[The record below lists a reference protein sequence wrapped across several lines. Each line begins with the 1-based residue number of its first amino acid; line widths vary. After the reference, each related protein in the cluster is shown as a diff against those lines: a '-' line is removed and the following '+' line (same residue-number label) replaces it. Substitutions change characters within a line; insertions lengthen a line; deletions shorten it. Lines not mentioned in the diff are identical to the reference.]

1 MRMRTINNVV
11 WFIAGLLS
19 IVVMTLIL
27 LGRIEHV
34 CIK

>member
-1 MRMRTINNVV
+1 MKAINDVV
-11 WFIAGLLS
+11 WFVAALLS

-27 LGRIEHV
+27 TGNIEHV

>member
-1 MRMRTINNVV
+1 MRLKKVNDVLLS
-11 WFIAGLLS
+11 IAALLS